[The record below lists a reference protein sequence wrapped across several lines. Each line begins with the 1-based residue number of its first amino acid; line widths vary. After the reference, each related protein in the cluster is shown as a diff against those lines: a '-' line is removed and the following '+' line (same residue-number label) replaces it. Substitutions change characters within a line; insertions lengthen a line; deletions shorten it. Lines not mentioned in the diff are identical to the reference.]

1 MNGISHILTL
11 LTLLLSLIYTSLII
25 PPIVVIPDNVS
36 AFYEVEPT
44 SRIKAPYK
52 LTETPIYQQKLDT
65 RAKVKEYTRWSAGM
79 LGTDVNLALDLLK
92 WESTYCEKPWNNWP
106 NKPISTAKGCF
117 MFINTTWD
125 QYCSGDVMDRKD
137 NMDCGIRMI
146 GNKKLLR
153 QHWGADPII
162 RNLLTKNGYL

>member
-1 MNGISHILTL
+1 MSL
-11 LTLLLSLIYTSLII
+11 LA
-25 PPIVVIPDNVS
+25 PPIVVVPDNVS

-52 LTETPIYQQKLDT
+52 LPETPIYQQKLDT
-65 RAKVKEYTRWSAGM
+65 RAKVKEYAHWSAGM
-79 LGTDVNLALDLLK
+79 LGTDINLALDLLK

-117 MFINTTWD
+117 MYIDSTWG

-137 NMDCGIRMI
+137 NLDCGIRMI

-153 QHWGADPII
+153 QHWGADPVI
-162 RNLLTKNGYL
+162 RRKLIEAGYL

>member
-1 MNGISHILTL
+1 MQVLTIILSFIWMSL
-11 LTLLLSLIYTSLII
+11 LA
-25 PPIVVIPDNVS
+25 PPIVVIPDNMS

-52 LTETPIYQQKLDT
+52 LTETSIYQQKLDT

-79 LGTDVNLALDLLK
+79 LGTDINLALDLLK
-92 WESTYCEKPWNNWP
+92 WESTYCEKPWNNYP
-106 NKPISTAKGCF
+106 NEPKSSAKGCF